1 MPDATVKDVEKLEA
15 GTPGYVPNAGEMISP
30 SLDDF
35 APGSPLP
42 PLPERSKHKGP
53 AGTRV
58 LIEPV
63 NFADFLYKSLG
74 MDRSKSKI
82 IFPDSV
88 KDPHQQACDKGIV
101 REIGACAWA
110 DQPGGTAWA
119 EVGDL
124 VDFVRHSGVEVQLD
138 EKRKWRVVNDVDIYY
153 NHGKQF

>member
-1 MPDATVKDVEKLEA
+1 MASAVLKNEVI
-15 GTPGYVPNAGEMISP
+15 TPGHKSNA
-30 SLDDF
+30 
-35 APGSPLP
+35 GSPLAP
-42 PLPERSKHKGP
+42 AQKPVSKYRGP

-82 IFPDSV
+82 ILPDSV

-153 NHGKQF
+153 NHGSSN

>member
-1 MPDATVKDVEKLEA
+1 MSTTQTVKADRDMGA
-15 GTPGYVPNAGEMISP
+15 G
-30 SLDDF
+30 
-35 APGSPLP
+35 APTALGPRIQTAQKP
-42 PLPERSKHKGP
+42 VSKYKGP

-63 NFADFLYKSLG
+63 DFKTFLFKSMGISGSDLILP
-74 MDRSKSKI
+74 KSVE
-82 IFPDSV
+82 DA
-88 KDPHQQACDKGIV
+88 HQQACEKGIV
-101 REIGACAWA
+101 REIGSCAWA